1 MTLTH
6 YTSATVLTYFLEQY
20 KMELKTQRK
29 VKNLNDTNK
38 VGEALT
44 GLKFIFPVQRINMAQ
59 TQKTLY
65 RGEAK
70 RFFIPLYLKV
80 AVAHVWFY

>member
-1 MTLTH
+1 
-6 YTSATVLTYFLEQY
+6 
-20 KMELKTQRK
+20 MELKTQRK

-38 VGEALT
+38 IGEALT

-65 RGEAK
+65 GGRQKG
-70 RFFIPLYLKV
+70 FSYLCI
-80 AVAHVWFY
+80 